1 MVAIPQ
7 PRTQLGDA
15 SLLCI
20 KLLAFAWMVFDHL
33 DVMLLEGAL
42 GVHATTGRV
51 VFPLF
56 ALVLALNLARAEDWH
71 RLVTRTA
78 PRLAVIGL
86 VATPV
91 YAYLMGWQHW
101 NVLFTLAAAVV
112 AIAFVQRSW
121 WLAAAA
127 TIVAAGWSVDY
138 GSLGILA
145 VVGCWMLARLGFHPV
160 VLAIWAAVAVVP
172 VNGSLWSLLA
182 IPAVWAACALRGDA
196 PRLSWLFWA
205 GYPLHLALLA
215 IAKAYEV

>member
-7 PRTQLGDA
+7 VRTQLGDA

-20 KLLAFAWMVFDHL
+20 KLLAFVWMVGDHL
-33 DVMLLEGAL
+33 DVMLLDGAL

-56 ALVLALNLARAEDWH
+56 SLVLAVNLARSEDWH
-71 RLVTRTA
+71 RLLTRTA
-78 PRLAVIGL
+78 PRLAAIGL

-101 NVLFTLAAAVV
+101 NVLFTLAVAVV
-112 AIAFVQRSW
+112 SIAFVQRGW
-121 WLAAAA
+121 LLAAIA
-127 TIVAAGWSVDY
+127 TVLAAGWSVDY

-160 VLAIWAAVAVVP
+160 VLATWAAVAVVP

-182 IPAVWAACALRGDA
+182 IPAVLAACALRGDA

-205 GYPLHLALLA
+205 GYPVHLGVLA
-215 IAKAYEV
+215 ICKLAG